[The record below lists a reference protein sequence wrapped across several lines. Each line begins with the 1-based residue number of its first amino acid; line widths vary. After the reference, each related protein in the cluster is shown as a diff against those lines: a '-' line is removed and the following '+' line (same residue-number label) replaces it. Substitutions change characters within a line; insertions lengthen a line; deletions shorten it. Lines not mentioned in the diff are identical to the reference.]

1 MRFRAFVIL
10 MAVAALAH
18 GAEMYRWV
26 DEKSVVNYTPYPP
39 PPNIRKVEQKK
50 LGDSAKAPAA
60 SDAPYTV
67 QVAAKNFPLT
77 FYTTPACGEPC
88 KNARALLDK
97 RGVPYAEKDPSNP
110 GSPQEFEEF
119 KKMTGGSPQVPVLIV
134 GQLKT
139 VKSFL
144 ASEWDA
150 ALDAAGYPGSA
161 LPGAKPAAKPPAE
174 APAPPVATK

>member
-1 MRFRAFVIL
+1 
-10 MAVAALAH
+10 
-18 GAEMYRWV
+18 
-26 DEKSVVNYTPYPP
+26 
-39 PPNIRKVEQKK
+39 
-50 LGDSAKAPAA
+50 
-60 SDAPYTV
+60 
-67 QVAAKNFPLT
+67 
-77 FYTTPACGEPC
+77 
-88 KNARALLDK
+88 
-97 RGVPYAEKDPSNP
+97 
-110 GSPQEFEEF
+110 
-119 KKMTGGSPQVPVLIV
+119 LIV